1 MTAKPGTTSTADRIL
16 DAAIGLMN
24 TKGYNPVSV
33 REIAKAVGLSEMTV
47 FRHFPSKYAM
57 LMAAMRRAPY
67 AEMIEDVFTTHVRW
81 ELEHDL
87 RHFMRRY
94 MDIAEQRIGIW
105 RIYFSAI
112 GQIDEHSTE
121 LVSDVTSFRER
132 LRAYFEEMIRRG
144 HIRQLDSLYV
154 SSLFWNLIFG
164 FVMTLVIGRKR
175 PGLVRDEYIENAV
188 SVFIG
193 GIWLWYRTH
202 CVLITNDSRIEGTL
216 VSVASR
222 LSDRVVQVM
231 VNEGDTVHK
240 GQGLVRIDSRSVMA
254 RKAKAEA
261 ALELAKARWEDAKAG
276 FRRQE
281 IMAAQAH
288 LDQAQAMLERAG
300 RDFRRMEQLARNDG
314 GVTQADRDAA
324 SSAYRAAQA
333 NVAAAQEELA
343 LKKEGSRPEVI
354 RAAEAQ
360 VMQAQA
366 ELDEIN
372 VLCQDSVIPSP
383 VNGVVAQKLVS
394 AGELVAAG
402 QKLFTLVNTDDIWLN
417 ARIEETR
424 IGQIRVGQ
432 DVAFTIDGYPGRT
445 FSGRIYEI
453 NPAACSVFSLI
464 STENV
469 AGYFT
474 KIMQRVPVKISLPRL
489 DSPETDPGEP
499 EVVFRIGMQGTIEIQ
514 L

>member
-1 MTAKPGTTSTADRIL
+1 M
-16 DAAIGLMN
+16 
-24 TKGYNPVSV
+24 
-33 REIAKAVGLSEMTV
+33 
-47 FRHFPSKYAM
+47 
-57 LMAAMRRAPY
+57 
-67 AEMIEDVFTTHVRW
+67 
-81 ELEHDL
+81 
-87 RHFMRRY
+87 
-94 MDIAEQRIGIW
+94 
-105 RIYFSAI
+105 
-112 GQIDEHSTE
+112 
-121 LVSDVTSFRER
+121 
-132 LRAYFEEMIRRG
+132 
-144 HIRQLDSLYV
+144 
-154 SSLFWNLIFG
+154 
-164 FVMTLVIGRKR
+164 
-175 PGLVRDEYIENAV
+175 
-188 SVFIG
+188 
-193 GIWLWYRTH
+193 
-202 CVLITNDSRIEGTL
+202 
-216 VSVASR
+216 
-222 LSDRVVQVM
+222 
-231 VNEGDTVHK
+231 
-240 GQGLVRIDSRSVMA
+240 RIDSRSVMA

-372 VLCQDSVIPSP
+372 VLCQDSVI
-383 VNGVVAQKLVS
+383 QKLVS

>member
-1 MTAKPGTTSTADRIL
+1 MA
-16 DAAIGLMN
+16 
-24 TKGYNPVSV
+24 VSV
-33 REIAKAVGLSEMTV
+33 RKPVL
-47 FRHFPSKYAM
+47 YAFGVV
-57 LMAAMRRAPY
+57 LCA
-67 AEMIEDVFTTHVRW
+67 
-81 ELEHDL
+81 
-87 RHFMRRY
+87 
-94 MDIAEQRIGIW
+94 GI
-105 RIYFSAI
+105 
-112 GQIDEHSTE
+112 
-121 LVSDVTSFRER
+121 
-132 LRAYFEEMIRRG
+132 
-144 HIRQLDSLYV
+144 
-154 SSLFWNLIFG
+154 
-164 FVMTLVIGRKR
+164 
-175 PGLVRDEYIENAV
+175 
-188 SVFIG
+188 IG

-216 VSVASR
+216 VGVASR

-314 GVTQADRDAA
+314 GVT
-324 SSAYRAAQA
+324 QA

>member
-1 MTAKPGTTSTADRIL
+1 MA
-16 DAAIGLMN
+16 
-24 TKGYNPVSV
+24 VSV
-33 REIAKAVGLSEMTV
+33 RKPVL
-47 FRHFPSKYAM
+47 YAFGVV
-57 LMAAMRRAPY
+57 LCA
-67 AEMIEDVFTTHVRW
+67 
-81 ELEHDL
+81 
-87 RHFMRRY
+87 
-94 MDIAEQRIGIW
+94 GI
-105 RIYFSAI
+105 
-112 GQIDEHSTE
+112 
-121 LVSDVTSFRER
+121 
-132 LRAYFEEMIRRG
+132 
-144 HIRQLDSLYV
+144 
-154 SSLFWNLIFG
+154 
-164 FVMTLVIGRKR
+164 
-175 PGLVRDEYIENAV
+175 
-188 SVFIG
+188 IG

-222 LSDRVVQVM
+222 LSDRVGQV
-231 VNEGDTVHK
+231 K

-424 IGQIRVGQ
+424 IGQIRAGQ

-445 FSGRIYEI
+445 F
-453 NPAACSVFSLI
+453 

>member
-1 MTAKPGTTSTADRIL
+1 MA
-16 DAAIGLMN
+16 
-24 TKGYNPVSV
+24 VSV
-33 REIAKAVGLSEMTV
+33 RKPVL
-47 FRHFPSKYAM
+47 YAFGVV
-57 LMAAMRRAPY
+57 LCA
-67 AEMIEDVFTTHVRW
+67 
-81 ELEHDL
+81 
-87 RHFMRRY
+87 
-94 MDIAEQRIGIW
+94 GI
-105 RIYFSAI
+105 
-112 GQIDEHSTE
+112 
-121 LVSDVTSFRER
+121 
-132 LRAYFEEMIRRG
+132 
-144 HIRQLDSLYV
+144 
-154 SSLFWNLIFG
+154 
-164 FVMTLVIGRKR
+164 
-175 PGLVRDEYIENAV
+175 
-188 SVFIG
+188 IG
-193 GIWLWYRTH
+193 GIWLWYRTN
-202 CVLITNDSRIEGTL
+202 CDLITNDSRIEGTL
-216 VSVASR
+216 VGVASR

-432 DVAFTIDGYPGRT
+432 DVTFTIDGYPGRT

-464 STENV
+464 STDNV

-474 KIMQRVPVKISLPRL
+474 KIMQRVPVKMSLPRL

>member
-1 MTAKPGTTSTADRIL
+1 MA
-16 DAAIGLMN
+16 
-24 TKGYNPVSV
+24 VSV
-33 REIAKAVGLSEMTV
+33 RKPVL
-47 FRHFPSKYAM
+47 YAFGVV
-57 LMAAMRRAPY
+57 LCA
-67 AEMIEDVFTTHVRW
+67 
-81 ELEHDL
+81 
-87 RHFMRRY
+87 
-94 MDIAEQRIGIW
+94 GI
-105 RIYFSAI
+105 
-112 GQIDEHSTE
+112 
-121 LVSDVTSFRER
+121 
-132 LRAYFEEMIRRG
+132 
-144 HIRQLDSLYV
+144 
-154 SSLFWNLIFG
+154 
-164 FVMTLVIGRKR
+164 
-175 PGLVRDEYIENAV
+175 
-188 SVFIG
+188 IG

-216 VSVASR
+216 VGVASR

-372 VLCQDSVIPSP
+372 VLCQD
-383 VNGVVAQKLVS
+383 
-394 AGELVAAG
+394 
-402 QKLFTLVNTDDIWLN
+402 
-417 ARIEETR
+417 
-424 IGQIRVGQ
+424 
-432 DVAFTIDGYPGRT
+432 VAFTIDGYPGRT

>member
-1 MTAKPGTTSTADRIL
+1 MA
-16 DAAIGLMN
+16 
-24 TKGYNPVSV
+24 VSV
-33 REIAKAVGLSEMTV
+33 RKPVL
-47 FRHFPSKYAM
+47 YAFGVV
-57 LMAAMRRAPY
+57 LCA
-67 AEMIEDVFTTHVRW
+67 
-81 ELEHDL
+81 
-87 RHFMRRY
+87 
-94 MDIAEQRIGIW
+94 GI
-105 RIYFSAI
+105 
-112 GQIDEHSTE
+112 
-121 LVSDVTSFRER
+121 
-132 LRAYFEEMIRRG
+132 
-144 HIRQLDSLYV
+144 
-154 SSLFWNLIFG
+154 
-164 FVMTLVIGRKR
+164 
-175 PGLVRDEYIENAV
+175 
-188 SVFIG
+188 IG

-281 IMAAQAH
+281 IM
-288 LDQAQAMLERAG
+288 
-300 RDFRRMEQLARNDG
+300 
-314 GVTQADRDAA
+314 
-324 SSAYRAAQA
+324 AAQA

>member
-1 MTAKPGTTSTADRIL
+1 MA
-16 DAAIGLMN
+16 
-24 TKGYNPVSV
+24 VSV
-33 REIAKAVGLSEMTV
+33 RKPVL
-47 FRHFPSKYAM
+47 YAFGVV
-57 LMAAMRRAPY
+57 LCA
-67 AEMIEDVFTTHVRW
+67 
-81 ELEHDL
+81 
-87 RHFMRRY
+87 
-94 MDIAEQRIGIW
+94 GI
-105 RIYFSAI
+105 
-112 GQIDEHSTE
+112 
-121 LVSDVTSFRER
+121 
-132 LRAYFEEMIRRG
+132 
-144 HIRQLDSLYV
+144 
-154 SSLFWNLIFG
+154 
-164 FVMTLVIGRKR
+164 
-175 PGLVRDEYIENAV
+175 
-188 SVFIG
+188 IG

-281 IMAAQAH
+281 IMA
-288 LDQAQAMLERAG
+288 
-300 RDFRRMEQLARNDG
+300 
-314 GVTQADRDAA
+314 
-324 SSAYRAAQA
+324 
-333 NVAAAQEELA
+333 
-343 LKKEGSRPEVI
+343 
-354 RAAEAQ
+354 
-360 VMQAQA
+360 AQA

>member
-1 MTAKPGTTSTADRIL
+1 MA
-16 DAAIGLMN
+16 
-24 TKGYNPVSV
+24 VSV
-33 REIAKAVGLSEMTV
+33 RKPVL
-47 FRHFPSKYAM
+47 YAFGVV
-57 LMAAMRRAPY
+57 LCA
-67 AEMIEDVFTTHVRW
+67 
-81 ELEHDL
+81 
-87 RHFMRRY
+87 
-94 MDIAEQRIGIW
+94 GI
-105 RIYFSAI
+105 
-112 GQIDEHSTE
+112 
-121 LVSDVTSFRER
+121 
-132 LRAYFEEMIRRG
+132 
-144 HIRQLDSLYV
+144 
-154 SSLFWNLIFG
+154 
-164 FVMTLVIGRKR
+164 
-175 PGLVRDEYIENAV
+175 
-188 SVFIG
+188 IG

-216 VSVASR
+216 VGVASR

-333 NVAAAQEELA
+333 NVAAAQEERPAWSLPIEEVLA

-453 NPAACSVFSLI
+453 DPAACS
-464 STENV
+464 
-469 AGYFT
+469 
-474 KIMQRVPVKISLPRL
+474 
-489 DSPETDPGEP
+489 

>member
-1 MTAKPGTTSTADRIL
+1 MA
-16 DAAIGLMN
+16 
-24 TKGYNPVSV
+24 VSV
-33 REIAKAVGLSEMTV
+33 RKPVL
-47 FRHFPSKYAM
+47 YAFGVV
-57 LMAAMRRAPY
+57 LCA
-67 AEMIEDVFTTHVRW
+67 
-81 ELEHDL
+81 
-87 RHFMRRY
+87 
-94 MDIAEQRIGIW
+94 GI
-105 RIYFSAI
+105 
-112 GQIDEHSTE
+112 
-121 LVSDVTSFRER
+121 
-132 LRAYFEEMIRRG
+132 
-144 HIRQLDSLYV
+144 
-154 SSLFWNLIFG
+154 
-164 FVMTLVIGRKR
+164 
-175 PGLVRDEYIENAV
+175 
-188 SVFIG
+188 IG

-216 VSVASR
+216 VGVASR

-366 ELDEIN
+366 ELD
-372 VLCQDSVIPSP
+372 
-383 VNGVVAQKLVS
+383 
-394 AGELVAAG
+394 
-402 QKLFTLVNTDDIWLN
+402 
-417 ARIEETR
+417 
-424 IGQIRVGQ
+424 
-432 DVAFTIDGYPGRT
+432 
-445 FSGRIYEI
+445 
-453 NPAACSVFSLI
+453 
-464 STENV
+464 
-469 AGYFT
+469 
-474 KIMQRVPVKISLPRL
+474 
-489 DSPETDPGEP
+489 
-499 EVVFRIGMQGTIEIQ
+499 
-514 L
+514 

>member
-1 MTAKPGTTSTADRIL
+1 MA
-16 DAAIGLMN
+16 
-24 TKGYNPVSV
+24 VSV
-33 REIAKAVGLSEMTV
+33 RKPVL
-47 FRHFPSKYAM
+47 YAFGVV
-57 LMAAMRRAPY
+57 LCA
-67 AEMIEDVFTTHVRW
+67 
-81 ELEHDL
+81 
-87 RHFMRRY
+87 
-94 MDIAEQRIGIW
+94 GI
-105 RIYFSAI
+105 
-112 GQIDEHSTE
+112 
-121 LVSDVTSFRER
+121 
-132 LRAYFEEMIRRG
+132 
-144 HIRQLDSLYV
+144 
-154 SSLFWNLIFG
+154 
-164 FVMTLVIGRKR
+164 
-175 PGLVRDEYIENAV
+175 
-188 SVFIG
+188 IG

-216 VSVASR
+216 VGVASR

-254 RKAKAEA
+254 RK
-261 ALELAKARWEDAKAG
+261 AKAG

>member
-1 MTAKPGTTSTADRIL
+1 MA
-16 DAAIGLMN
+16 
-24 TKGYNPVSV
+24 VSV
-33 REIAKAVGLSEMTV
+33 RKPVL
-47 FRHFPSKYAM
+47 YAFGVV
-57 LMAAMRRAPY
+57 LCA
-67 AEMIEDVFTTHVRW
+67 
-81 ELEHDL
+81 
-87 RHFMRRY
+87 
-94 MDIAEQRIGIW
+94 GI
-105 RIYFSAI
+105 
-112 GQIDEHSTE
+112 
-121 LVSDVTSFRER
+121 
-132 LRAYFEEMIRRG
+132 
-144 HIRQLDSLYV
+144 
-154 SSLFWNLIFG
+154 
-164 FVMTLVIGRKR
+164 
-175 PGLVRDEYIENAV
+175 
-188 SVFIG
+188 IG

-216 VSVASR
+216 VGVASR

-324 SSAYRAAQA
+324 SSAYR
-333 NVAAAQEELA
+333 
-343 LKKEGSRPEVI
+343 KKEGSRPEVI

>member
-1 MTAKPGTTSTADRIL
+1 M
-16 DAAIGLMN
+16 
-24 TKGYNPVSV
+24 
-33 REIAKAVGLSEMTV
+33 
-47 FRHFPSKYAM
+47 
-57 LMAAMRRAPY
+57 
-67 AEMIEDVFTTHVRW
+67 
-81 ELEHDL
+81 
-87 RHFMRRY
+87 
-94 MDIAEQRIGIW
+94 
-105 RIYFSAI
+105 
-112 GQIDEHSTE
+112 
-121 LVSDVTSFRER
+121 
-132 LRAYFEEMIRRG
+132 
-144 HIRQLDSLYV
+144 
-154 SSLFWNLIFG
+154 
-164 FVMTLVIGRKR
+164 
-175 PGLVRDEYIENAV
+175 
-188 SVFIG
+188 
-193 GIWLWYRTH
+193 
-202 CVLITNDSRIEGTL
+202 
-216 VSVASR
+216 
-222 LSDRVVQVM
+222 
-231 VNEGDTVHK
+231 HK

-333 NVAAAQEELA
+333 NVAAAQEERPAWSLPI
-343 LKKEGSRPEVI
+343 EEVRPEVI

>member
-1 MTAKPGTTSTADRIL
+1 MA
-16 DAAIGLMN
+16 
-24 TKGYNPVSV
+24 VSV
-33 REIAKAVGLSEMTV
+33 RKPVL
-47 FRHFPSKYAM
+47 YAFGVV
-57 LMAAMRRAPY
+57 LCA
-67 AEMIEDVFTTHVRW
+67 
-81 ELEHDL
+81 
-87 RHFMRRY
+87 
-94 MDIAEQRIGIW
+94 GI
-105 RIYFSAI
+105 
-112 GQIDEHSTE
+112 
-121 LVSDVTSFRER
+121 
-132 LRAYFEEMIRRG
+132 
-144 HIRQLDSLYV
+144 
-154 SSLFWNLIFG
+154 
-164 FVMTLVIGRKR
+164 
-175 PGLVRDEYIENAV
+175 
-188 SVFIG
+188 IG

-261 ALELAKARWEDAKAG
+261 ALD
-276 FRRQE
+276 
-281 IMAAQAH
+281 

>member
-1 MTAKPGTTSTADRIL
+1 
-16 DAAIGLMN
+16 
-24 TKGYNPVSV
+24 
-33 REIAKAVGLSEMTV
+33 
-47 FRHFPSKYAM
+47 
-57 LMAAMRRAPY
+57 
-67 AEMIEDVFTTHVRW
+67 
-81 ELEHDL
+81 
-87 RHFMRRY
+87 
-94 MDIAEQRIGIW
+94 
-105 RIYFSAI
+105 
-112 GQIDEHSTE
+112 
-121 LVSDVTSFRER
+121 
-132 LRAYFEEMIRRG
+132 
-144 HIRQLDSLYV
+144 
-154 SSLFWNLIFG
+154 
-164 FVMTLVIGRKR
+164 
-175 PGLVRDEYIENAV
+175 
-188 SVFIG
+188 
-193 GIWLWYRTH
+193 
-202 CVLITNDSRIEGTL
+202 
-216 VSVASR
+216 
-222 LSDRVVQVM
+222 
-231 VNEGDTVHK
+231 
-240 GQGLVRIDSRSVMA
+240 
-254 RKAKAEA
+254 
-261 ALELAKARWEDAKAG
+261 
-276 FRRQE
+276 
-281 IMAAQAH
+281 
-288 LDQAQAMLERAG
+288 
-300 RDFRRMEQLARNDG
+300 MEQLARNDG

-464 STENV
+464 GEKFSPAAPRQLGNPTPASPRWCSASD
-469 AGYFT
+469 AGNH
-474 KIMQRVPVKISLPRL
+474 
-489 DSPETDPGEP
+489 
-499 EVVFRIGMQGTIEIQ
+499 
-514 L
+514 

>member
-105 RIYFSAI
+105 
-112 GQIDEHSTE
+112 
-121 LVSDVTSFRER
+121 
-132 LRAYFEEMIRRG
+132 
-144 HIRQLDSLYV
+144 
-154 SSLFWNLIFG
+154 
-164 FVMTLVIGRKR
+164 
-175 PGLVRDEYIENAV
+175 
-188 SVFIG
+188 
-193 GIWLWYRTH
+193 LWYRTH

-216 VSVASR
+216 VGVASR

-300 RDFRRMEQLARNDG
+300 RDFRRMEQLARNDS

-445 FSGRIYEI
+445 FYGRIYEI

>member
-1 MTAKPGTTSTADRIL
+1 
-16 DAAIGLMN
+16 
-24 TKGYNPVSV
+24 
-33 REIAKAVGLSEMTV
+33 
-47 FRHFPSKYAM
+47 
-57 LMAAMRRAPY
+57 MRRLTLLP
-67 AEMIEDVFTTHVRW
+67 
-81 ELEHDL
+81 L
-87 RHFMRRY
+87 
-94 MDIAEQRIGIW
+94 
-105 RIYFSAI
+105 
-112 GQIDEHSTE
+112 
-121 LVSDVTSFRER
+121 
-132 LRAYFEEMIRRG
+132 
-144 HIRQLDSLYV
+144 
-154 SSLFWNLIFG
+154 LI
-164 FVMTLVIGRKR
+164 L
-175 PGLVRDEYIENAV
+175 PL
-188 SVFIG
+188 
-193 GIWLWYRTH
+193 L
-202 CVLITNDSRIEGTL
+202 
-216 VSVASR
+216 
-222 LSDRVVQVM
+222 
-231 VNEGDTVHK
+231 
-240 GQGLVRIDSRSVMA
+240 
-254 RKAKAEA
+254 
-261 ALELAKARWEDAKAG
+261 
-276 FRRQE
+276 
-281 IMAAQAH
+281 
-288 LDQAQAMLERAG
+288 
-300 RDFRRMEQLARNDG
+300 
-314 GVTQADRDAA
+314 
-324 SSAYRAAQA
+324 
-333 NVAAAQEELA
+333 AAAQEELA

-432 DVAFTIDGYPGRT
+432 DVTFTIDGYPGRT

>member
-1 MTAKPGTTSTADRIL
+1 MA
-16 DAAIGLMN
+16 
-24 TKGYNPVSV
+24 VSV
-33 REIAKAVGLSEMTV
+33 RKPVL
-47 FRHFPSKYAM
+47 YAFGVV
-57 LMAAMRRAPY
+57 LCA
-67 AEMIEDVFTTHVRW
+67 
-81 ELEHDL
+81 
-87 RHFMRRY
+87 
-94 MDIAEQRIGIW
+94 GI
-105 RIYFSAI
+105 
-112 GQIDEHSTE
+112 
-121 LVSDVTSFRER
+121 
-132 LRAYFEEMIRRG
+132 
-144 HIRQLDSLYV
+144 
-154 SSLFWNLIFG
+154 
-164 FVMTLVIGRKR
+164 
-175 PGLVRDEYIENAV
+175 
-188 SVFIG
+188 IG

-281 IMAAQAH
+281 IM
-288 LDQAQAMLERAG
+288 
-300 RDFRRMEQLARNDG
+300 
-314 GVTQADRDAA
+314 
-324 SSAYRAAQA
+324 AAQA

-432 DVAFTIDGYPGRT
+432 DVTFTIDGYPGRT